1 MKLSAKIFAKV
12 GSERITQYTLANDQQ
27 MTLRFLTFGARV
39 QQVRSPN
46 TTGLDPNLL
55 LGFVTLEDYLHQPGL
70 FGAMTG
76 PLAPDD
82 PKTIPG
88 AWQNWNWAVKTS
100 QTADL
105 TITFSLNL
113 PENADGQPGERSLMV
128 THRLNNDNV
137 WTIDMAVKTTAEIR
151 LHPRLI
157 LPWLLTA
164 DPAQTMLHAQLTIDH
179 QQSTI
184 KQQPEISPAHR
195 FSLATGDWQLH
206 YATDA
211 PATRIDSFA
220 NIGPDNNF
228 NGILGQPHVAIGFSP
243 ENNLTGNAWTLAAGA
258 TWQHHAEYQLS
269 RIKTSTPDR

>member
-12 GSERITQYTLANDQQ
+12 GSERITQYTLVNDQQ

-39 QQVRSPN
+39 QQVRLPN

-105 TITFSLNL
+105 AITFSLNL
-113 PENADGQPGERSLMV
+113 P
-128 THRLNNDNV
+128 
-137 WTIDMAVKTTAEIR
+137 
-151 LHPRLI
+151 
-157 LPWLLTA
+157 
-164 DPAQTMLHAQLTIDH
+164 
-179 QQSTI
+179 
-184 KQQPEISPAHR
+184 
-195 FSLATGDWQLH
+195 
-206 YATDA
+206 
-211 PATRIDSFA
+211 
-220 NIGPDNNF
+220 
-228 NGILGQPHVAIGFSP
+228 
-243 ENNLTGNAWTLAAGA
+243 
-258 TWQHHAEYQLS
+258 
-269 RIKTSTPDR
+269 

>member
-12 GSERITQYTLANDQQ
+12 GSERITQYTLVNDQQ

-39 QQVRSPN
+39 QQVRLPT

-105 TITFSLNL
+105 AITFSLNL

-157 LPWLLTA
+157 LPC
-164 DPAQTMLHAQLTIDH
+164 
-179 QQSTI
+179 
-184 KQQPEISPAHR
+184 
-195 FSLATGDWQLH
+195 
-206 YATDA
+206 Y
-211 PATRIDSFA
+211 
-220 NIGPDNNF
+220 
-228 NGILGQPHVAIGFSP
+228 
-243 ENNLTGNAWTLAAGA
+243 
-258 TWQHHAEYQLS
+258 
-269 RIKTSTPDR
+269 